1 LDPQGKPDRVASQDF
16 RDSQELTGYLETMVI
31 PADLD
36 QRVIRVHKDTLDLLA
51 SRDRGESRATLAR
64 EDNKGTRE
72 TKAKL
77 GWRDKKVTWG

>member
-1 LDPQGKPDRVASQDF
+1 VASQDF

-51 SRDRGESRATLAR
+51 SLDRGESRATLAR
-64 EDNKGTRE
+64 EVRE
-72 TKAKL
+72 SESERERRAKRPRAAL
-77 GWRDKKVTWG
+77 KDGAARP